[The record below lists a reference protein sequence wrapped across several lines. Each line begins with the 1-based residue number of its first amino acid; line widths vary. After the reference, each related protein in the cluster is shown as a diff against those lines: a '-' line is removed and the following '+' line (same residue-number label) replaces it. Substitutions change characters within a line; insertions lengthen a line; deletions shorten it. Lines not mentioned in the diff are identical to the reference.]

1 MQIDKKEFY
10 YWIVKKNCHSYPV
23 DAKETLI
30 NTFLPFFKM
39 SSKTQTRTF
48 LKMAKRTLRFNQLFP
63 KELDFSRSVSP
74 FCCELRLLI
83 CY

>member
-30 NTFLPFFKM
+30 NTFLP
-39 SSKTQTRTF
+39 F